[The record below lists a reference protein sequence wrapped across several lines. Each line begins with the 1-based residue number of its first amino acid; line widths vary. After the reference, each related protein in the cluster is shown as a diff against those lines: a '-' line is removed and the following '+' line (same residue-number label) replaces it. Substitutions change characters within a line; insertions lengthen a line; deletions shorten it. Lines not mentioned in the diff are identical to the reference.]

1 MLFLFKIVPIPS
13 ICPETKC
20 PPNRPFATIARSKF
34 TLECG
39 LSMRSDV
46 DCIVSGIAS
55 TVNEVVVKLVTVKQI
70 PLTAIL
76 SPK

>member
-20 PPNRPFATIARSKF
+20 PPNRPFAAIARSKF

-39 LSMRSDV
+39 LRCEVMST
-46 DCIVSGIAS
+46 AS
-55 TVNEVVVKLVTVKQI
+55 FQALHQ
-70 PLTAIL
+70 L
-76 SPK
+76 